1 MRRSPSRAPVR
12 RCTHN
17 RQAEKRRKS
26 QVERLE
32 PRYLMTA
39 SPGADD
45 EALFSGNGS
54 VCSCPVCTGV
64 GLSDIPSEVDESSGP
79 AESNPLS
86 SLPQLSSN
94 PGATAKLFLDFNGHF
109 QASWGSWSNVTT
121 PVFDTDGDAT
131 TFSSG
136 ELSTIE
142 QIWARVAEDF
152 APFNI
157 DVTTIDPG
165 SLANKVVAHIAIGG
179 SASDW
184 YGSSA
189 GGVAYVGGFY
199 NSAPNVGYVFENN
212 LGNGNAK
219 YVAEAASHE
228 AGHLFGLQHQALWSG
243 STLVQS
249 YHQGSDGWAPI
260 MGVGYYQERSTWH
273 NGTTSAGPTAYQD
286 DLSIL
291 SNSNNGFGWRAD
303 DYGST
308 IATASTLPI
317 SGTSVN
323 LSGLVGNN
331 EQDVWSFTTAG
342 GALNFSLNVADYGP
356 NLDSVLE
363 LLDAAGNAI
372 VTANP
377 TTSLGAS
384 IATTVG
390 AGTFYLVARSSGGY
404 GNMGQYSITGT
415 VPAAAAS
422 PEIGISVSGAN
433 VADGG
438 TVNFGSTTVGTT
450 VSRTFTVTNSGS
462 ATLNLTNLN
471 PAAIPAG
478 FTLTSN
484 LGSTS
489 LAAGA
494 STTFTIRYDASQPG
508 AAGGTFSLLSNDS
521 DEGSFEITLSATATT
536 PEITLRLGTDNITDG
551 QTINFGSATVGTS
564 VTRTFT
570 VINDGTTT
578 LSLTTLNGGSFPAGF
593 SLVSNLGSTS
603 LAPGQSTTF
612 QIRFQPSAAGSFSG
626 SIALLN
632 NDADESPFD
641 LILQGTGQVATADIT
656 VLVGTTELASG
667 GTVDFG
673 AVAVGNAVQRTIT
686 IRNDGDGPLTLTAI
700 DPAALPAG
708 FSLVSNLGSTSLAA
722 GEATSFTIQLDAV
735 AAGSFTG
742 SLAIISSDPDES
754 PFTIQ
759 LSGQAQAGT
768 TVVTQVLDDGSTG
781 HSVSGSWNRTTGNG
795 YGSDVLT
802 AKKGTGSIT
811 STWSFTSLPS
821 GTYKIWA
828 TWTKAKSNA
837 SNAPFQLYNGDELV
851 SSTSVNQRNAPPST
865 IDGTDWKYLGVVT
878 VTGGVLK
885 VELNNKANGNVMAD
899 AIRIQSTT
907 ELVAPQME
915 LSLGEDSLASGSTID
930 FGIHPLGGTSTRTI
944 TVTNEGSAVLNL
956 APISAGQL
964 PAGFTLVENLGKTS
978 LAAGESTTFSLS
990 LETDAAGEFSGTLSL
1005 VSDDPNTKQFKFKL
1019 RGAAYDPADFDK
1031 TVDNGNTGSK
1041 FSSSWKRV
1049 TGKGHQSDIHT
1060 VSKGTGSR
1068 WATWSFS
1075 GLPDGHYAVYTTWT
1089 KTSTNASNAPLTVT
1103 AGGQT
1108 LLSTTVNQRLSPSG
1122 LSADGVNWKQVGTVE
1137 ITGGSAVI
1145 RMTNKANGKVVA
1157 DAMRL
1162 ELIPEGLPV
1171 AALAAAPQ
1179 GGASAQVANS
1189 TPYAFV
1195 LASTASGAR
1204 AVEESPSPACEPV
1217 DNASGDA
1224 ASDFVWSQPEDVL
1237 AEQQL
1242 LDDVLDL
1249 LDELHGQEGD
1259 QDDWLGLV
1267 GLLEEQTGALTGT
1280 SV

>member
-12 RCTHN
+12 RCTHE
-17 RQAEKRRKS
+17 RQAETRRKAHL
-26 QVERLE
+26 ERLE

-39 SPGADD
+39 SPGASD
-45 EALFSGNGS
+45 EAIFSGNSG

-64 GLSDIPSEVDESSGP
+64 GLSEIPSEVDDSSGP

-94 PGATAKLFLDFNGHF
+94 PGASAKLFLDFNGHF
-109 QASWGSWSNVTT
+109 QASWGSWSNATT
-121 PVFDTDGDAT
+121 PVYDTDGDAT

-136 ELSTIE
+136 ELTAIQ
-142 QIWARVAEDF
+142 QIWARVAEDY
-152 APFNI
+152 APFNV

-249 YHQGSDGWAPI
+249 YHQGANGWAPI

-273 NGTTSAGPTAYQD
+273 NGTTSAGPSAYQD

-291 SNSNNGFGWRAD
+291 TNSNNGFGWRAD
-303 DYGST
+303 DFGST
-308 IATASTLPI
+308 IATASTLAT
-317 SGTSVN
+317 SGTSVS
-323 LSGLVGNN
+323 LSALLGNN
-331 EQDVWSFTTAG
+331 DQDVWSFTTTG
-342 GALNFSLNVADYGP
+342 GAVIFSLDVASYGP

-384 IATTVG
+384 IATTIG

-404 GNMGQYSITGT
+404 GNMGQYTLAGT
-415 VPAAAAS
+415 VPAAGSS
-422 PEIGISVSGAN
+422 PEIGVAVSGTN
-433 VADGG
+433 VSDGG
-438 TVNFGSTTVGTT
+438 TVNFGSTAVGTT
-450 VSRTFTVTNSGS
+450 VSRTFTLTNSGT
-462 ATLNLTNLN
+462 ATLNLTSIN

-478 FTLTSN
+478 FTLVNN

-494 STTFTIRYDASQPG
+494 STTFAIRFDALQPG
-508 AAGGTFSLLSNDS
+508 TAGGTFSILSNDA
-521 DEGSFEITLSATATT
+521 DEGSFEINLSATATT
-536 PEITLRLGTDNITDG
+536 PEITLHLGGENITDG
-551 QTINFGSATVGTS
+551 QTINFGSATVGTF

-570 VINDGTTT
+570 VINDGTAT
-578 LSLTTLNGGSFPAGF
+578 LSLTALQSGSFPAGF

-612 QIRFQPSAAGSFSG
+612 QVRFQPSAAGNYSG
-626 SIALLN
+626 SIALSN
-632 NDADESPFD
+632 SDADESPFD
-641 LILQGTGQVATADIT
+641 LVLQGTGQVATADIT

-667 GTVDFG
+667 GMVDFG
-673 AVAVGNAVQRTIT
+673 AVAVGNAVQQSIT

-722 GEATSFTIQLDAV
+722 GQSTNFTIRFDA
-735 AAGSFTG
+735 ASAGSYSG
-742 SLAIISSDPDES
+742 SLAVVSSDPDES

-768 TVVTQVLDDGSTG
+768 TVVTQVLDDGSAG
-781 HSVSGSWNRTTGNG
+781 HSVSGSWSRSTGTG
-795 YGSDVLT
+795 YSSDILT
-802 AKKGTGSIT
+802 ANKGTGSIT

-837 SNAPFQLYNGDELV
+837 SNAPYKLYNGNELV
-851 SSTSVNQRNAPPST
+851 SSTSVNQRNTPPST
-865 IDGTDWKYLGVVT
+865 MDGTAWKYLGTVT

-885 VELNNKANGNVMAD
+885 VELSNKANGNVIAD

-915 LSLGEDSLASGSTID
+915 LSLGDEALASGSTVD

-944 TVTNEGSAVLNL
+944 TVTNEGSATLNL
-956 APISAGQL
+956 APISAAQL
-964 PAGFTLVENLGKTS
+964 PVGFTLVQNLGQTS
-978 LAAGESTTFSLS
+978 LAAGASTTFTLS
-990 LETDAAGEFSGTLSL
+990 LETDAAGDFSGTLAL
-1005 VSDDPNTKQFKFKL
+1005 ASDDPNTKQFKFKL
-1019 RGAAYDPADFDK
+1019 QGTTYDPADFDK

-1041 FSSSWKRV
+1041 FSASWQRT
-1049 TGKGHQSDIHT
+1049 TGKGLQSDIHT
-1060 VSKGTGSR
+1060 VAKGTGSR
-1068 WATWSFS
+1068 WATWSFN
-1075 GLPDGHYAVYTTWT
+1075 GLPDGHYAVYTTLT
-1089 KTSTNASNAPLTVT
+1089 KSSTNASNAPLTVT

-1108 LLSTTVNQRLSPSG
+1108 LLSTTVNQRVSPSG
-1122 LSADGVNWKQVGTVE
+1122 LSADGAKWKQVGTVE

-1145 RMTNKANGKVVA
+1145 RMTNKANGKIVA

-1171 AALAAAPQ
+1171 AALATTGPGSPVHAPS
-1179 GGASAQVANS
+1179 GYSS
-1189 TPYAFV
+1189 YTFV
-1195 LASTASGAR
+1195 LASTAGQHAQT
-1204 AVEESPSPACEPV
+1204 EEPLNAEYTSA
-1217 DNASGDA
+1217 DDASGSS

-1249 LDELHGQEGD
+1249 LEEFHGQEED
-1259 QDDWLGLV
+1259 QADWLGMV
-1267 GLLEEQTGALTGT
+1267 GLLEEEAGRLAAI
-1280 SV
+1280 